1 MDHDE
6 YLKRVKSNI
15 KTPNKDLEE
24 QLSEFTKICSYVSGQ
39 YDKDESFVELR
50 KHLEELEK
58 GRKETNRVFY
68 MALPPSVFI
77 PVSQHLKKIC
87 YPENGITRVIVC
99 SQFKTSTGCCADMLY
114 RLRSHSAKICPAHAN
129 FRRPLHRTGRKR
141 RSSVSTITW
150 VRRWSRTC

>member
-24 QLSEFTKICSYVSGQ
+24 QLVKFTEICTYVSGQ

-87 YPENGITRVIVC
+87 YPEKGITRVIVC
-99 SQFKTSTGCCADMLY
+99 TQHKANTGLYADIFY
-114 RLRSHSAKICPAHAN
+114 RLRSHLAKICPARAN
-129 FRRPLHRTGRKR
+129 SRRLLHQTGKKR
-141 RSSVSTITW
+141 RSSASTTTW
-150 VRRWSRTC
+150 ARRWSRTC

>member
-1 MDHDE
+1 MDHAE

-15 KTPNKDLEE
+15 KTPNKDLED
-24 QLSEFTKICSYVSGQ
+24 QLQKFTDICTYVSGQ

-58 GRKETNRVFY
+58 GRKETNRIFY

-87 YPENGITRVIVC
+87 YPEKGITRVIVRVYLG
-99 SQFKTSTGCCADMLY
+99 SVAIKVDTNTLN
-114 RLRSHSAKICPAHAN
+114 RLRSHSARICPAHENYSAL
-129 FRRPLHRTGRKR
+129 LHQTGRKR
-141 RSSVSTITW
+141 RSSVLITTW
-150 VRRWSRTC
+150 ARRW